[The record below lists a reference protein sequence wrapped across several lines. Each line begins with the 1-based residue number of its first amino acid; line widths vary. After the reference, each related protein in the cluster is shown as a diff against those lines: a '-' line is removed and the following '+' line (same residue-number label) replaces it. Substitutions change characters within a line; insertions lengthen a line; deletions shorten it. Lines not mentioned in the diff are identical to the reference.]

1 MKCPSCGHPDTK
13 VIDTRVVS
21 DGCNIR
27 RKRECLACQRRFIT
41 FEAVDTAQ
49 IVVIKR
55 DGSRELFDR
64 DKLRN
69 GLIKACFKRPINV
82 DELVNAIETH
92 LVDSLILEI
101 SSKDI
106 GEMVLE
112 ELKKMD
118 EVSYI
123 RFVSVFREFKDM
135 ESFLEVL
142 NSLRDAEP
150 ADRELSAAPNENA
163 RSEKK

>member
-1 MKCPSCGHPDTK
+1 MKCPSCGCPDTK
-13 VIDTRVVS
+13 VLDTRDVA

-49 IVVIKR
+49 IIVIKR
-55 DGSRELFDR
+55 DGTREPFDR

-69 GLIKACFKRPINV
+69 GLLKACFKRPINI

-92 LVDSLILEI
+92 LVDSLRLEI
-101 SSKDI
+101 SSLEI
-106 GEMVLE
+106 GEMVIR
-112 ELKKMD
+112 ELRHMD

-123 RFVSVFREFKDM
+123 RFVSVFREFKDID
-135 ESFLEVL
+135 SFLDVL
-142 NSLRDAEP
+142 ESLK
-150 ADRELSAAPNENA
+150 REE
-163 RSEKK
+163 EKRTSIKGE

>member
-27 RKRECLACQRRFIT
+27 RKRECLVCHRRFIT

-55 DGSRELFDR
+55 DGTRELFDR
-64 DKLRN
+64 DKLRS
-69 GLIKACFKRPINV
+69 GLIKACFKRPINI
-82 DELVNAIETH
+82 DELINSIETH
-92 LVDSLILEI
+92 LVDSLRLEI
-101 SSKDI
+101 TSTDI

-112 ELKKMD
+112 ELRKID

-123 RFVSVFREFKDM
+123 RYVSVFREFDDL

-142 NSLRDAEP
+142 DSLKGQLASKDAE
-150 ADRELSAAPNENA
+150 ACGEED
-163 RSEKK
+163 K

>member
-49 IVVIKR
+49 IVVRKR

-135 ESFLEVL
+135 ESFPEVL
-142 NSLRDAEP
+142 NSLREAEP
-150 ADRELSAAPNENA
+150 ADRELSAALNENA

>member
-82 DELVNAIETH
+82 DELVNVIETH

-150 ADRELSAAPNENA
+150 ADRELSAALNENA

>member
-82 DELVNAIETH
+82 DELVNAIE
-92 LVDSLILEI
+92 
-101 SSKDI
+101 
-106 GEMVLE
+106 MVLE

-142 NSLRDAEP
+142 NSLSDAEP
-150 ADRELSAAPNENA
+150 ADRELPAALNENA

>member
-69 GLIKACFKRPINV
+69 GLIKACFKRPINF

-150 ADRELSAAPNENA
+150 ADRELPAALNENA

>member
-1 MKCPSCGHPDTK
+1 
-13 VIDTRVVS
+13 
-21 DGCNIR
+21 
-27 RKRECLACQRRFIT
+27 
-41 FEAVDTAQ
+41 
-49 IVVIKR
+49 
-55 DGSRELFDR
+55 
-64 DKLRN
+64 
-69 GLIKACFKRPINV
+69 
-82 DELVNAIETH
+82 
-92 LVDSLILEI
+92 
-101 SSKDI
+101 
-106 GEMVLE
+106 MVLE

-150 ADRELSAAPNENA
+150 ADRELSAALNENA

>member
-135 ESFLEVL
+135 KSFLEVL

-150 ADRELSAAPNENA
+150 ADRELSAALNENA

>member
-1 MKCPSCGHPDTK
+1 MKCPSCGCPDTK
-13 VIDTRVVS
+13 VLDTRDVA

-49 IVVIKR
+49 IIVIKR
-55 DGSRELFDR
+55 DGTREPFDR

-69 GLIKACFKRPINV
+69 GLLKACFKRPINI

-92 LVDSLILEI
+92 LVDSLRLEI
-101 SSKDI
+101 SSLEI
-106 GEMVLE
+106 GEMVIR
-112 ELKKMD
+112 ELRHMD

-123 RFVSVFREFKDM
+123 RFVSVFREFKDID
-135 ESFLEVL
+135 SFLDVL
-142 NSLRDAEP
+142 ESLKCE
-150 ADRELSAAPNENA
+150 E
-163 RSEKK
+163 EKRTSIKGE

>member
-150 ADRELSAAPNENA
+150 ADRELSAALNENA

>member
-49 IVVIKR
+49 LVVIKR

-150 ADRELSAAPNENA
+150 ADRELSAALNENA

>member
-101 SSKDI
+101 SSKHI

-150 ADRELSAAPNENA
+150 ADRELSAALNENA

>member
-82 DELVNAIETH
+82 DELVNTIETH

-150 ADRELSAAPNENA
+150 ADGKLSATVNESA
-163 RSEKK
+163 KSEKK

>member
-150 ADRELSAAPNENA
+150 ADRELSVALNENA

>member
-82 DELVNAIETH
+82 DELVNAIE
-92 LVDSLILEI
+92 
-101 SSKDI
+101 
-106 GEMVLE
+106 MVLE

-150 ADRELSAAPNENA
+150 ADRELPAALNENA

>member
-64 DKLRN
+64 DKLRI

-150 ADRELSAAPNENA
+150 ADRELSAALNENA

>member
-1 MKCPSCGHPDTK
+1 MKCPSCGHLDTK

-142 NSLRDAEP
+142 NSLRDPEP
-150 ADRELSAAPNENA
+150 SDRELSATVNESA
-163 RSEKK
+163 KSEKK